1 MAALFFFALRRRRR
15 TKGNAFMQWIKNLK
29 LMPKLMLAFGLV
41 LAIMLIQGL
50 AAYNG
55 LHSLN
60 GVTNGVSKRV
70 VPSVRTGG
78 EMRGI
83 LGEYRNAAFQS
94 LIRSS
99 EAIKK
104 ESEAHKIALKKQMDK
119 ILLNYPPMINSE
131 KERQIYQ
138 RTVADW
144 KKASVSYQS
153 VDEMVQLELHDDAI
167 DSFTGETRALHDKV
181 VADVIDLIAESDRQ
195 AKAAAESAAG
205 TYAKASATLLVC
217 LLLGVAGAVGLA
229 WLFGRMLANNVRGA
243 VKIAHEVA
251 AGKLDGHIDASDK
264 DEIGELMQ
272 ALKRMQQDLRER
284 TERDAA
290 VAAENLRIRT
300 ALDNSSTG
308 MYIADLD
315 HNIVYANPSMQS
327 IADKYADQIRSVA
340 PAFDSSMPLVGSS
353 LSVLEYGNQID
364 TRTVATIEKQGIAER
379 EMAYGHVR
387 IAQIISSIRDAHGS
401 HVGFVC
407 ESRDRTLEAQVE
419 EEVAKIV
426 QAAAAGDLSGRVVT
440 DGKQGFFL
448 QLAQQLNGLLHA
460 NGDSIGEVSKL
471 LTALS
476 QGDLTARMQGQFQ
489 GVFAT
494 MRDDA
499 NATAEQLAAIVGRIQ
514 TAAISINAAAGE
526 IAAGNDDLS
535 HRTEQQAANLEETA
549 ASMEELTSTVRQN
562 AEHARQANQLAVGA
576 ASVASQGG
584 EVVGQVVTTM
594 SGIET
599 SSKKIADI
607 ISVIDSIAFQ
617 TNILAL
623 NAAVEAARAGEQGR
637 GFAVVASEVRSLAQ
651 RSANAAK
658 EIKGLIDASVGQV
671 ANGSALV
678 RQAGQTMSEIVSS
691 VQRVTDI
698 MSEISAASQEQ
709 YAGIEQVNQT
719 ITQMDETTQQN
730 AALVEEASA
739 AARAMEEQA
748 GQLTEAVSIFR
759 VEHTLAAPPAPVA
772 ARAAAPVTARVAA
785 KVTARVAAPVVAPV
799 AAAPQKQARRARTV
813 AKKPVAEV
821 PGKPAPAPRGKKSE
835 PALADSDWQ
844 EF

>member
-1 MAALFFFALRRRRR
+1 
-15 TKGNAFMQWIKNLK
+15 MQWIKNLK

-50 AAYNG
+50 VAYNG
-55 LHSLN
+55 LHSIN
-60 GVTNGVSKRV
+60 NVADNASNQV

-83 LGEYRNAAFQS
+83 LGEYRSAAYQS

-99 EAIKK
+99 DAIKK
-104 ESEAHKIALKKQMDK
+104 DAETRKVALKKRMDE
-119 ILLNYPPMINSE
+119 IIAQYPPMIGSPQ
-131 KERQIYQ
+131 ERAIYE
-138 RTVADW
+138 RTAADW
-144 KKASVSYQS
+144 KKATASYQS
-153 VDEMVQLELHDDAI
+153 VDEMLQLELHDDAI
-167 DSFTGETRALHDKV
+167 DTFTGETRTLHNKV
-181 VADVIDLIAESDRQ
+181 VDDVIALIGENNRQ
-195 AKAAAESAAG
+195 AQVAAVVANTTYRRSSA
-205 TYAKASATLLVC
+205 
-217 LLLGVAGAVGLA
+217 LLLMCVVIGVIGAVGLA
-229 WLFGRMLANNVRGA
+229 WLFGRMLASNVRSA
-243 VKIAHEVA
+243 VKVANEVA
-251 AGKLDGHIDASDK
+251 GGKLDGHIDATGK
-264 DEIGELMQ
+264 DEIGELLQ

-315 HNIVYANPSMQS
+315 YTIVYANPSMQG
-327 IADKYADQIRSVA
+327 IVDKYADQISKIA

-364 TRTVATIEKQGIAER
+364 TRTVAAIEKQGIAER
-379 EMAYGHVR
+379 EMAYGHAR
-387 IAQIISSIRDAHGS
+387 IAQIVSSIRDAHGS

-407 ESRDRTLEAQVE
+407 ESRDRTVEAQVE

-426 QAAAAGDLSGRVVT
+426 QAAAAGDLSGRVAT
-440 DGKQGFFL
+440 EGKQGFFL
-448 QLAQQLNGLLHA
+448 QLAQQLNGLLQA

-476 QGDLTARMQGQFQ
+476 HGDLTARMHGEFE
-489 GVFAT
+489 GVFAS

-514 TAAISINAAAGE
+514 TAAVSINASAGE

-535 HRTEQQAANLEETA
+535 RRTEQQAANLEETA
-549 ASMEELTSTVRQN
+549 ASMEELTSTVKQN

-576 ASVASQGG
+576 AAVASQGG
-584 EVVGQVVTTM
+584 AVVGQVVTTM

-607 ISVIDSIAFQ
+607 ISVIDGIAFQ

-637 GFAVVASEVRSLAQ
+637 GFAVVASEVRTLAQ

-658 EIKGLIDASVGQV
+658 EIKGLIDASVSQV

-698 MSEISAASQEQ
+698 MSEIAAASQEQ
-709 YAGIEQVNQT
+709 SSGIEQVNQT
-719 ITQMDETTQQN
+719 VTQMDETTQQN
-730 AALVEEASA
+730 AALVEEATA
-739 AARAMEEQA
+739 AARSMEEQA

-759 VEHTLAAPPAPVA
+759 VEQTPASAPTPTPRHAQVHSI
-772 ARAAAPVTARVAA
+772 
-785 KVTARVAAPVVAPV
+785 
-799 AAAPQKQARRARTV
+799 RTV
-813 AKKPVAEV
+813 AT
-821 PGKPAPAPRGKKSE
+821 KPAAVPSSK
-835 PALADSDWQ
+835 PALATRSNKSVPALVDSDWQ